1 MQNDEHIHETVE
13 KVVIDEIDILDETD
27 IQNEIEHQMLHELV
41 ENEYYVVELV
51 EVQVEAGH
59 DEMVVMQLQM
69 FIDSI

>member
-1 MQNDEHIHETVE
+1 MDERIHETVE

-27 IQNEIEHQMLHELV
+27 IQYEIEHQMLHELV

-51 EVQVEAGH
+51 VVHVIMDEV
-59 DEMVVMQLQM
+59 VVMQLQM

>member
-1 MQNDEHIHETVE
+1 MDERIHETVE

-27 IQNEIEHQMLHELV
+27 IQYEIEHQMSHELV

-51 EVQVEAGH
+51 VVHVIMDEV
-59 DEMVVMQLQM
+59 VVMQLQM